1 MRRLLILLLLF
12 VPLIADKIYTYVD
25 SEGRIVVTNVPSS
38 KKKKR
43 RIVYKKVSSRPYDH
57 IIREKA
63 LKYGVDPKLIR
74 AIIMVESG
82 FNPRAVSRK
91 GAKGLMQLM
100 PETARRYGVRNIFDP
115 EENIEAGV
123 RHLRELIDRF
133 GDVRL
138 AVAAYNA
145 GPKAVERY
153 RGIPPYPE
161 TRSFVRTVFSLYK
174 RRSKTTI
181 YRYRNKKGIIVLSN
195 SPPLP
200 GEAVGKVE
208 VIN

>member
-1 MRRLLILLLLF
+1 MRRLLLLLLLLL
-12 VPLIADKIYTYVD
+12 PLIADRIYTYVD

-38 KKKKR
+38 KKKRR
-43 RIVYKKVSSRPYDH
+43 RIIYKRVSSRPYDH

-63 LKYGVDPKLIR
+63 LKYGIDPKLVR